1 MLKTGGRSSGHEKH
15 DVEMKEEKEV
25 SKKRLFPS
33 RESE

>member
-1 MLKTGGRSSGHEKH
+1 MKTGGRNSEHGKH

-33 RESE
+33 HESE